1 MSKLALLILAAA
13 IVGVFGEYPSY
24 EVKSDVVKSYDG
36 YQVLRITPKT
46 WEQLSYLHDVAM
58 TTTELDFWT
67 YPSALNNTVDV
78 MVSPLQRS
86 SFVPELETRQI
97 ETKVWIPDVEAV
109 NRAQRNEVS
118 DVPSGFINEA
128 VPRYFTAYQ
137 RLAAINN
144 LMNTL
149 ASQNSAIARVESIGT
164 STGGRAINVIQIGT
178 AGTSKPIIF
187 VDSLIHAREWVTGA
201 TTMYLAQY
209 LIDQYNANNATVR
222 TLLTNYLFYIVP
234 VVNPD
239 GYEYTHTNERLWRK
253 TRASNSG
260 STCVGTDPNRNW
272 QYQWNPSLGGST
284 NPCSEI
290 YSGASAANQPETK
303 ALQDYLYANRAR
315 IRVYIAVHSYSQLL
329 LWAYGYTSANSP
341 SHSVLSARGTT
352 AIAALTPFYNT
363 RYTLGTI
370 TNTLYAAAGN
380 AVDYAFV
387 TCGITLSYTIELRDT
402 GSFGFQLPASQIVPS
417 GIETTA
423 FFLRL
428 AQIADTE

>member
-1 MSKLALLILAAA
+1 MSKLALLILSAV
-13 IVGVFGEYPSY
+13 IVGVFGEYQSY

-36 YQVLRITPKT
+36 YQVLRLTPKT

-149 ASQNSAIARVESIGT
+149 ASQNSAIARVASIGT

-187 VDSLIHAREWVTGA
+187 IDSLIHAREWITGA

-239 GYEYTHTNERLWRK
+239 GYEYTHTN
-253 TRASNSG
+253 
-260 STCVGTDPNRNW
+260 D
-272 QYQWNPSLGGST
+272 
-284 NPCSEI
+284 
-290 YSGASAANQPETK
+290 
-303 ALQDYLYANRAR
+303 
-315 IRVYIAVHSYSQLL
+315 
-329 LWAYGYTSANSP
+329 
-341 SHSVLSARGTT
+341 
-352 AIAALTPFYNT
+352 
-363 RYTLGTI
+363 TL
-370 TNTLYAAAGN
+370 AK
-380 AVDYAFV
+380 D
-387 TCGITLSYTIELRDT
+387 
-402 GSFGFQLPASQIVPS
+402 
-417 GIETTA
+417 
-423 FFLRL
+423 
-428 AQIADTE
+428 